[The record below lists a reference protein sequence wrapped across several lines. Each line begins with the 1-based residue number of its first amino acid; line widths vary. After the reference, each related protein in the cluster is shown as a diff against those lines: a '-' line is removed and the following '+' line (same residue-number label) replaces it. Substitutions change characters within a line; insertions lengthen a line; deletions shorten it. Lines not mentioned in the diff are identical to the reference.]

1 MAQDFLTP
9 IDLPVGAGGGLP
21 LADKLRLFANKVAGR
36 LMLSMVGPTGLD
48 VTLQPHM
55 TRNKVAQWNPPGN
68 VATVPAVF
76 GQAAVTS
83 VGTATARNVGTT
95 NRFTRMRRLGY
106 TSTAVAGTLGGFF
119 TPAAQF
125 TVGTGTDGGFHLIMR
140 FGCSDAATVSGARS
154 FAGMQSGTAT
164 PLNVEPNTLTNCIG
178 IGAGAADTNM
188 KLFFGGSAA
197 QTPVDLGAN
206 FPANTLSVD
215 PYELSIFS
223 VATDNTQVQW
233 MVENLRTGNIAE
245 GTITN
250 TTPGTTLP
258 STTTF
263 LGVRAWRCNNAT
275 ALTVGVDIVN
285 WSVETDF

>member
-9 IDLPVGAGGGLP
+9 IDLPVGTGGSLP
-21 LADKLRLFANKVAGR
+21 ATDKLRLFANKVAGR
-36 LMLSMVGPTGLD
+36 LMLAIVGPSGLD

-68 VATVPAVF
+68 VATVPGVF

-83 VGTATARNVGTT
+83 VGTATARNVSTT

-106 TSTAVAGTLGGFF
+106 ASAATAGSLGGF
-119 TPAAQF
+119 TSPAAQY
-125 TVGTGTDGGFHLIMR
+125 TIGTGTEGGFHLILR
-140 FGCSDAATVSGARS
+140 YGCSDAATVAGARS
-154 FAGMQSGTAT
+154 FAGMQSGTAAPT
-164 PLNVEPNTLTNCIG
+164 NVEPSTLTNCIG
-178 IGAGAADTNM
+178 VGARSTDTNLQ
-188 KLFFGGSAA
+188 LFYGGSTA
-197 QTPVDLGAN
+197 QTPIDLGAS

-223 VATDNTQVQW
+223 VATDNSKVDW
-233 MVENLRTGNIAE
+233 RVENLRTGAVAE

-250 TTPGTTLP
+250 TTPGVTLP
-258 STTTF
+258 SGTTF

-275 ALTVGVDIVN
+275 ALAVAVDVIN